1 MSTEA
6 NKRIAVEVLERAFNQ
21 GDLSVIDQYAAAD
34 GVDHQEPPG
43 TDFRKHLKEVVTRM
57 RIGFPDLHFEVHETI
72 SEGDVVA
79 FRSTMTGTHSG
90 SFDTG
95 MGRIIPPSGL
105 KISVPHMHFLRFVD
119 GKNTDLWH
127 VWDTTSMMR
136 QMGAMP
142 QPQPQVQPS

>member
-1 MSTEA
+1 MSTET
-6 NKRIAVEVLERAFNQ
+6 NKAIAKQVLEAAFNQ

-43 TDFRKHLKEVVTRM
+43 TDFRQHLKEVVTRM
-57 RIGFPDLHFEVHETI
+57 RTGMPDLHFEVHDI
-72 SEGDVVA
+72 LAEGDIVA
-79 FRSTMTGTHSG
+79 FRSTMTGTHTG
-90 SFDTG
+90 VFDTG
-95 MGRIIPPSGL
+95 MGRVLPPTGH

-127 VWDTTSMMR
+127 VWDIASMMR

-142 QPQPQVQPS
+142 QPQGQPQPS